1 MLCRLHLRLRYGNI
15 GFGSRVDG
23 GDWLRMAVR
32 LCPRTNQWVAVCWEF
47 VSVSSTIEI
56 NF

>member
-1 MLCRLHLRLRYGNI
+1 MLCRLHLRLRYGNV